1 MRSEIGLQ
9 ANSESPWLQFS
20 IPSCFA
26 IRSFDRRRAAF
37 RGCSAIRKVPGGGAW
52 EAVLFPP
59 AWGPSPS
66 GLGRGRGRGGAGCAR
81 QLCQATALLSKCS
94 AKQQTHKHRMQ
105 PSASRWW
112 VLVRAPHSSC
122 LVAPLLSPGGA
133 PSHMVRW
140 WDRAGKQGRPLAGHL
155 ATGHHN
161 GHATAFHQICARRA
175 SDNGAA
181 HVHMSVSLLPYSGWA
196 EPVKKNAPSGPPPHR
211 AP

>member
-1 MRSEIGLQ
+1 MTARRS
-9 ANSESPWLQFS
+9 
-20 IPSCFA
+20 
-26 IRSFDRRRAAF
+26 
-37 RGCSAIRKVPGGGAW
+37 GGAQRY
-52 EAVLFPP
+52 AKSQGAARGRRCLV
-59 AWGPSPS
+59 WGPSPS

-181 HVHMSVSLLPYSGWA
+181 HVHMSVSPLPYSGWA
-196 EPVKKNAPSGPPPHR
+196 EPVKKNAPFGPPRHR

>member
-1 MRSEIGLQ
+1 MLTQAGGSAQVRCLVLDRLTAAARRSGGAQ
-9 ANSESPWLQFS
+9 RYAKSQG
-20 IPSCFA
+20 A
-26 IRSFDRRRAAF
+26 ARGRRC
-37 RGCSAIRKVPGGGAW
+37 CSRQPGALRLLAWAGGGGG
-52 EAVLFPP
+52 E
-59 AWGPSPS
+59 
-66 GLGRGRGRGGAGCAR
+66 RGGAGCAR

-122 LVAPLLSPGGA
+122 LVAPLLSPGA

-175 SDNGAA
+175 SDNGVA
-181 HVHMSVSLLPYSGWA
+181 HVHMSVSPLPYSGWA
-196 EPVKKNAPSGPPPHR
+196 EPVKKNAPFGPPRHR

>member
-1 MRSEIGLQ
+1 MRKHRGS
-9 ANSESPWLQFS
+9 F
-20 IPSCFA
+20 

-122 LVAPLLSPGGA
+122 TLWPRSSRLAAPPAIWCGGGTEPVSKGALWRATSPPGTITDT
-133 PSHMVRW
+133 PQHFIRYV
-140 WDRAGKQGRPLAGHL
+140 LAGPL
-155 ATGHHN
+155 TTG
-161 GHATAFHQICARRA
+161 R
-175 SDNGAA
+175 
-181 HVHMSVSLLPYSGWA
+181 HMSTCP
-196 EPVKKNAPSGPPPHR
+196 R
-211 AP
+211 